1 MPSINNKKNS
11 ARESDNSTN
20 GNNPYPSELH
30 TDFFVIAGPCVIETR
45 DICLRTAEKLAEAAR
60 INDISIYFKASY
72 DKANRTSITA
82 YRGPGKEEGLRIL
95 EEVRRQTG
103 LKTLTDI
110 HEVPQVQ
117 EAASVV
123 DILQIPAFL
132 CRQTDLLTAAA
143 KSGKT
148 VNIKKGQF
156 LSPAEMAHPVA
167 KVGGNCW
174 VTERGTFFG
183 YNRLVVDFAGISTL
197 KSLGKPVV
205 FDATH
210 SVQQP
215 GGGDGCSSG
224 NREMAIPLAK
234 AAVSVGVNGLF
245 FEIHPDPDNAL
256 CDGPNS
262 LQTDYFLDELP
273 KLITLKHFIDEL

>member
-1 MPSINNKKNS
+1 LPTTNNEKNP
-11 ARESDNSTN
+11 ARNTAHSSDDDKLSR
-20 GNNPYPSELH
+20 PAQH

-60 INDISIYFKASY
+60 INTISIYFKASY
-72 DKANRTSITA
+72 DKANRTSLDA
-82 YRGPGKEEGLRIL
+82 YRGPGREEGLRIL
-95 EEVRRQTG
+95 EDVRKQTG

-110 HEVPQVQ
+110 HEVRQVT

-123 DILQIPAFL
+123 DVLQIPAFL
-132 CRQTDLLTAAA
+132 SRQTDLLVAAG

-156 LSPAEMAHPVA
+156 LSPAEMAHPIV
-167 KVGGNCW
+167 KVGNNCW
-174 VTERGTFFG
+174 ITERGTFFG
-183 YNRLVVDFAGISTL
+183 YNRLVVDYAGILTL
-197 KSLGKPVV
+197 KSFGKPVV

-215 GGGDGCSSG
+215 GGGNGCSSG
-224 NREMAIPLAK
+224 NRELAIPLAK

-245 FEIHPDPDNAL
+245 FEIHPDPDNAF

-262 LQTDYFLDELP
+262 LQTDHFLDELP
-273 KLITLKHFIDEL
+273 KMIALQRFITNQ